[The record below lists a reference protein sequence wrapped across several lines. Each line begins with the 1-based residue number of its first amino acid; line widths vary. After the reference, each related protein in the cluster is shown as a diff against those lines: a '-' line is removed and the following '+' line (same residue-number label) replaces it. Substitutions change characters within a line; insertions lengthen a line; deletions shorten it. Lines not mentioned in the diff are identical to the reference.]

1 MTIKVDFNKKKS
13 KVKKSKDKPNKKKLE
28 FAQKWLIGCMVI
40 SVVFTSLSYI
50 LSWFD
55 KNPVE
60 SLSMTIIQTLWSSTG
75 ISFAGYTILNSV
87 RAFTGSKYGIP
98 NNTNITN
105 IDNINTINDNL
116 DQTNISLQNLGDFS
130 AKNGIN
136 STENYM
142 NNNNNAEYNPQNNRG
157 T

>member
-1 MTIKVDFNKKKS
+1 MKIIIEKNKKN
-13 KVKKSKDKPNKKKLE
+13 KVKSKDKPKKKKLE
-28 FAQKWLIGCMVI
+28 FAQKWLISCIII

-75 ISFAGYTILNSV
+75 VSFAGYTILNRV
-87 RAFTGSKYGIP
+87 RAVTGSVWGIP
-98 NNTNITN
+98 NNTDIN
-105 IDNINTINDNL
+105 NINTINNSL

-130 AKNGIN
+130 VKNSEN
-136 STENYM
+136 NTENDM
-142 NNNNNAEYNPQNNRG
+142 NSIENTEYNPQNERG
-157 T
+157 V

>member
-13 KVKKSKDKPNKKKLE
+13 KVKKVKDKPKKKKLE

-75 ISFAGYTILNSV
+75 FSFAGYTVLNSV
-87 RAFTGSKYGIP
+87 RAVTGSVWGIP
-98 NNTNITN
+98 NNTDIN
-105 IDNINTINDNL
+105 NINTINNSL

-130 AKNGIN
+130 AENSENNTENDMN
-136 STENYM
+136 STENT
-142 NNNNNAEYNPQNNRG
+142 EYNPKNNRG
-157 T
+157 I

>member
-1 MTIKVDFNKKKS
+1 MKIIIEKNKKKS
-13 KVKKSKDKPNKKKLE
+13 KSKPKTKKLE
-28 FAQKWLIGCMVI
+28 FAQKWLIGCIII
-40 SVVFTSLSYI
+40 SVVFTSMSYI
-50 LSWFD
+50 LAWFD
-55 KNPVE
+55 KNTVE
-60 SLSMTIIQTLWSSTG
+60 GLSMTIIQTLWNSTG
-75 ISFAGYTILNSV
+75 FSFAGYTILNSV

-130 AKNGIN
+130 AENDTNNTKND
-136 STENYM
+136 M

>member
-13 KVKKSKDKPNKKKLE
+13 KVKKVKDKPKKKRLE
-28 FAQKWLIGCMVI
+28 FAQKWLIGCMII

-60 SLSMTIIQTLWSSTG
+60 GLSMTIIQTLWSSTG
-75 ISFAGYTILNSV
+75 VSFAGYTILNSV
-87 RAFTGSKYGIP
+87 RAVTSSVWGIP
-98 NNTNITN
+98 NNTDIN
-105 IDNINTINDNL
+105 NINTINNSL

-130 AKNGIN
+130 AKNSEN
-136 STENYM
+136 NTENDM
-142 NNNNNAEYNPQNNRG
+142 NSIENTEYNPQNNRG

>member
-1 MTIKVDFNKKKS
+1 MKIIIEKNKKK
-13 KVKKSKDKPNKKKLE
+13 KVKSKDKPKKKKLE
-28 FAQKWLIGCMVI
+28 FAQKWLVGCMII

-75 ISFAGYTILNSV
+75 FSFAGYTILNSV

-98 NNTNITN
+98 NNTDIN
-105 IDNINTINDNL
+105 NINTINNSL
-116 DQTNISLQNLGDFS
+116 DQTNILSQNLGDFS
-130 AKNGIN
+130 AKNTENNTENDMN
-136 STENYM
+136 STENT
-142 NNNNNAEYNPQNNRG
+142 EYNPQNNRG
-157 T
+157 I

>member
-13 KVKKSKDKPNKKKLE
+13 KTKKVKPKKKKLE
-28 FAQKWLIGCMVI
+28 FAQKWLIGCMII

-60 SLSMTIIQTLWSSTG
+60 GLSMTIIQTLWSSTG
-75 ISFAGYTILNSV
+75 VSFAGYTILNSV
-87 RAFTGSKYGIP
+87 RAVTGSVWGIP
-98 NNTNITN
+98 NNTDIN
-105 IDNINTINDNL
+105 NINTINNSL

-130 AKNGIN
+130 AENSEN
-136 STENYM
+136 STENDM
-142 NNNNNAEYNPQNNRG
+142 NSIENTEYNPQNNRG
-157 T
+157 I

>member
-13 KVKKSKDKPNKKKLE
+13 KTKKVKPKKKKLE

-60 SLSMTIIQTLWSSTG
+60 GLSMTIIQTLWSSTG
-75 ISFAGYTILNSV
+75 VSFAGYTILNSV
-87 RAFTGSKYGIP
+87 RAVTGSVWGIP
-98 NNTNITN
+98 NNTDIN
-105 IDNINTINDNL
+105 NINTINNSL

-130 AKNGIN
+130 VKNSEN
-136 STENYM
+136 NTENDM
-142 NNNNNAEYNPQNNRG
+142 NSIENTEYNPQNNRG
-157 T
+157 I

>member
-1 MTIKVDFNKKKS
+1 MKIIIEKNKKKS
-13 KVKKSKDKPNKKKLE
+13 KSKKSNPKKKKLE
-28 FAQKWLIGCMVI
+28 FAQKWLIGCIII
-40 SVVFTSLSYI
+40 SVVFTSMSYI

-60 SLSMTIIQTLWSSTG
+60 SLSITIIQTLWSSTG
-75 ISFAGYTILNSV
+75 FSFAGYTILNSV

-130 AKNGIN
+130 AKNDIN
-136 STENYM
+136 STENDM

>member
-13 KVKKSKDKPNKKKLE
+13 KVKKVKDKPKKKKLE

-75 ISFAGYTILNSV
+75 FSFAGYTILNSV

-98 NNTNITN
+98 NNTDIN
-105 IDNINTINDNL
+105 NINTINNSL

-130 AKNGIN
+130 AKNSEN
-136 STENYM
+136 NTENDM
-142 NNNNNAEYNPQNNRG
+142 NSIENTEYNPQNNRG

>member
-1 MTIKVDFNKKKS
+1 MTIKVDFNKKKN
-13 KVKKSKDKPNKKKLE
+13 KVKKVKDKPKKKKLE

-75 ISFAGYTILNSV
+75 FSFAGYTVLNSV
-87 RAFTGSKYGIP
+87 RAVTSSVWGLP
-98 NNTNITN
+98 NYNNDIN
-105 IDNINTINDNL
+105 NINNNFN
-116 DQTNISLQNLGDFS
+116 QTDISLQNMDVFS
-130 AKNGIN
+130 GENARNGVQN
-136 STENYM
+136 EEFNT
-142 NNNNNAEYNPQNNRG
+142 QNNRG
-157 T
+157 M

>member
-13 KVKKSKDKPNKKKLE
+13 KVKKSKDKPKKKKLE
-28 FAQKWLIGCMVI
+28 FAQKWLIGCMII

-75 ISFAGYTILNSV
+75 FSFAGYTILNSV

-98 NNTNITN
+98 NNTDIN
-105 IDNINTINDNL
+105 NINTINNSL

-130 AKNGIN
+130 VKNDIN
-136 STENYM
+136 STENT
-142 NNNNNAEYNPQNNRG
+142 EYNPQNSRG
-157 T
+157 I

>member
-13 KVKKSKDKPNKKKLE
+13 KVKKVKPKKKKLE

-60 SLSMTIIQTLWSSTG
+60 GLSMTIIQTIWSSTG
-75 ISFAGYTILNSV
+75 VSFAGYTILNSV
-87 RAFTGSKYGIP
+87 RAVTGSKYGIP
-98 NNTNITN
+98 NNTDIN
-105 IDNINTINDNL
+105 NINTINNSL

-130 AKNGIN
+130 VKNSENNTENDMN
-136 STENYM
+136 STENT
-142 NNNNNAEYNPQNNRG
+142 EYNPQNNRG
-157 T
+157 I

>member
-13 KVKKSKDKPNKKKLE
+13 KVKKSKDKPKKKKLE
-28 FAQKWLIGCMVI
+28 FAQKWLIGCMII

-75 ISFAGYTILNSV
+75 FSFAGYTILNSV

-98 NNTNITN
+98 NNTDIN
-105 IDNINTINDNL
+105 NINTINNSL
-116 DQTNISLQNLGDFS
+116 DQTNICLQNLGDFS

-142 NNNNNAEYNPQNNRG
+142 SNNNNTEYNPQNNRG